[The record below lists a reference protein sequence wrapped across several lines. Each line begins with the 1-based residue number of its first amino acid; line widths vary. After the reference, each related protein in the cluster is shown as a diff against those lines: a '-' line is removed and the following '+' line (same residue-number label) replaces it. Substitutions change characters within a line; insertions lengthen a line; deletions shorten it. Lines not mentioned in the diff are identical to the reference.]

1 MPRAVETTG
10 VELVRPLWEL
20 PRSEILEDIWAHQF
34 DVVISCLNTAKFD
47 GDVDVESFV
56 GQKLTRDLL
65 QKVKEHNIK
74 CGRDVDLA
82 GEFGEFHTMVLDAP
96 LFKNKID
103 LADSQII
110 RDGDF
115 AYLSFAK
122 TGIVGK

>member
-82 GEFGEFHTMVLDAP
+82 GEFGEFQPMVLDAP

-122 TGIVGK
+122 TGIV